1 MQPMFQEI
9 KSAAR
14 TALKHRWSEA
24 IAATMLLLGTVLLNT
39 VMQLVLMNILKVDT
53 VWSPFT
59 PTATPDHNQ
68 IAAAGLTL
76 FSAAFTLFV
85 VFPLT
90 FGVMRWFWM
99 ISNGCDARLN
109 ELFGYFSSGKLFFR
123 TIRLSLALF
132 FRLILGAV
140 VCYLPYSIVAV
151 ITNPKI
157 YEMFSWAF
165 KKHVSG
171 LVALAPT
178 LKFLGTLGFFFW
190 ISTYILFFAVMYTE
204 SDWSVKNVIRRAVHI
219 SKGNRLRFIGFIF
232 SFFGW
237 LLSCLLIFPLP
248 FVLPYVLASTAV
260 YGREAL
266 RYARQR
272 DQKFAVTDA

>member
-24 IAATMLLLGTVLLNT
+24 IAATMLLLITVLLNT

-132 FRLILGAV
+132 FRLVLGAV

-165 KKHVSG
+165 KKHVPG

-204 SDWSVKNVIRRAVHI
+204 SDWSVKNVIRRAVRI

-248 FVLPYVLASTAV
+248 FVLPYILASTAV

-266 RYARQR
+266 RFARQR
-272 DQKFAVTDA
+272 DQKIAVTDA

>member
-1 MQPMFQEI
+1 MQPTFQEI
-9 KSAAR
+9 KSAAK

-24 IAATMLLLGTVLLNT
+24 IAATMLLLVTVSLNT
-39 VMQLVLMNILKVDT
+39 VMQLVLMNIFKVDE
-53 VWSPFT
+53 VWSPFS
-59 PTATPDHNQ
+59 PTAAPDHNQ
-68 IAAAGLTL
+68 LAAAGLTL

-85 VFPLT
+85 IFPLA
-90 FGVMRWFWM
+90 FGIMRWFWM
-99 ISNGCDARLN
+99 ISNGCDARLS
-109 ELFGYFSSGKLFFR
+109 EMFGYFSSGKLFFR

-132 FRLILGAV
+132 FRLVLGAV

-151 ITNPKI
+151 ITTPKV

-171 LVALAPT
+171 LIALAPT

-204 SDWSVKNVIRRAVHI
+204 SDWSVRGVIRRAVQI
-219 SKGNRLRFIGFIF
+219 SKGNRLRFIGFIL

-237 LLSCLLIFPLP
+237 LLSCLFIFPLP

-266 RYARQR
+266 RFARQH
-272 DQKFAVTDA
+272 DSKFAVLDV

>member
-24 IAATMLLLGTVLLNT
+24 VAATMLLLGTILLNT
-39 VMQLVLMNILKVDT
+39 VIQLVLMNILKVDT

-59 PTATPDHNQ
+59 PTATPAHNQ
-68 IAAAGLTL
+68 IAAAGITL

-85 VFPLT
+85 IFPLA

-109 ELFGYFSSGKLFFR
+109 ELFAYFSSGKLFFK
-123 TIRLSLALF
+123 TAYLSLGLF
-132 FRLILGAV
+132 FRLVLGV
-140 VCYLPYSIVAV
+140 IICYLPYSIVAV
-151 ITNPKI
+151 ITNPKV

-178 LKFLGTLGFFFW
+178 LKFLGTLGLFFW
-190 ISTYILFFAVMYTE
+190 ISTYILFFVIMFTE
-204 SDWSVKNVIRRAVHI
+204 ADWSVRGVIRRSIQI
-219 SKGNRLRFIGFIF
+219 SKGNRLRFVGFIL

-237 LLSCLLIFPLP
+237 LLSCFLIIPLP
-248 FVLPYVLASTAV
+248 FVLPYLLASTAV

-266 RYARQR
+266 RFDRQR
-272 DQKFAVTDA
+272 NAKFGTVGI